1 MTVSRSQIELMHQL
15 MMETYPSRGEENHQT
30 AFLLCALSHG
40 AAFLYSVFYQT
51 DIACLV
57 KEVSKIFQTFLF
69 ILGSCIAVSTVFHIC
84 PQREW
89 FIWLGALLPRVF
101 FFFLSW
107 CNQETQTLK
116 SASSG
121 FRPCQ
126 GHLIVLEYLASHST
140 FSQLEIKDSNL
151 YLSWLL
157 CRLIKTCICLY
168 THISSSARH
177 TVYIQT

>member
-1 MTVSRSQIELMHQL
+1 

-30 AFLLCALSHG
+30 AFLLCALSHA
-40 AAFLYSVFYQT
+40 AAFLYSISIYRYSLSGKRGLQDFSNIPFHSGQ
-51 DIACLV
+51 LH
-57 KEVSKIFQTFLF
+57 
-69 ILGSCIAVSTVFHIC
+69 SCVHGLSYLSTEGVVHMAWSFASPC
-84 PQREW
+84 
-89 FIWLGALLPRVF
+89 F